1 LPITYLN
8 LKYGGNPCIF
18 FLLCYVLASELPAYQ
33 ITTSSN
39 AKNSPFV
46 EVNVIKDLAYSLV
59 TGGSIDAFISQLKE
73 KVGTKL
79 YLMHN
84 LRSAIL

>member
-1 LPITYLN
+1 MLLFYITYDDIIN
-8 LKYGGNPCIF
+8 
-18 FLLCYVLASELPAYQ
+18 FLFCNFHYLYSELPAYQ

-46 EVNVIKDLAYSLV
+46 EVNLIKELACSLV

-73 KVGTKL
+73 KV
-79 YLMHN
+79 
-84 LRSAIL
+84 RI

>member
-1 LPITYLN
+1 MIIN
-8 LKYGGNPCIF
+8 F
-18 FLLCYVLASELPAYQ
+18 FNSFILLYSELPAYQ

-46 EVNVIKDLAYSLV
+46 EVNIIKDLAFSLV

-73 KVGTKL
+73 KVGIEL
-79 YLMHN
+79 LVIYAR
-84 LRSAIL
+84 RSMIL